1 MDSNQLSI
9 TQMNTIDMIYK
20 KNYLNEIKY
29 DKSPISNKIN
39 KIDTLRQTLMNNMTF
54 NKLDIVEVRN
64 SKIHGK
70 GVFAKRDIK
79 ENEILTFYPIDI
91 LKLQVDDSTYIASFS
106 NRFLSKH
113 EVKNH
118 DKYEIYQYGMP
129 NGNIIIG
136 CPDFINNNNYIG
148 HMINDISIHNKTKKS
163 IKQYKKNSKKCN
175 CMYYNCSDFDL
186 YVPIVSTKDI
196 RKDEELF
203 TSYGVQYWNNF
214 S

>member
-91 LKLQVDDSTYIASFS
+91 LKLF
-106 NRFLSKH
+106 
-113 EVKNH
+113 
-118 DKYEIYQYGMP
+118 
-129 NGNIIIG
+129 
-136 CPDFINNNNYIG
+136 
-148 HMINDISIHNKTKKS
+148 
-163 IKQYKKNSKKCN
+163 
-175 CMYYNCSDFDL
+175 
-186 YVPIVSTKDI
+186 
-196 RKDEELF
+196 
-203 TSYGVQYWNNF
+203 
-214 S
+214 